1 MRRRIWLFQNVNETI
16 ATAVTQRLSLRKI
29 KGTQNQENQQAV
41 AELLVFIF
49 EINCYKFVLGYLSVG
64 MFNDENVYI

>member
-1 MRRRIWLFQNVNETI
+1 M
-16 ATAVTQRLSLRKI
+16 TAVTQRLSLRKI
-29 KGTQNQENQQAV
+29 KGTQNQGNQQAV